1 MGNNPSWFA
10 ATGDGKDKVAG
21 QFTGQHPVERV
32 SWLDAVKF
40 CNKLSELEGRKPFY
54 EITGE
59 TVRVPDWK
67 ASGYCLPTEAEWEYA
82 CGGDPADLEEHAW
95 FEGNSGSATHPVG
108 KKLTNRFGLHDM
120 HGNVWEW
127 CWDSYIKSKST
138 ASGGETRKGSAV
150 SGVNVRRSSVRKAPR
165 GRRTAMKDWQS
176 QAHVKWDCK
185 YHVVILP
192 KYRRKVLYGRIRRGI
207 GQILRD
213 LCRQKDIELVEGKAM
228 PDHIHMLLSVPPRY
242 SVAVTI
248 GYLKGKSA
256 TRIHRELLKTKGTLF
271 GRSFWA
277 RGYCVSTVGLDE
289 DQIRRYI
296 RDQEKLQQDQDQGEL
311 NFE

>member
-1 MGNNPSWFA
+1 
-10 ATGDGKDKVAG
+10 
-21 QFTGQHPVERV
+21 
-32 SWLDAVKF
+32 
-40 CNKLSELEGRKPFY
+40 
-54 EITGE
+54 
-59 TVRVPDWK
+59 
-67 ASGYCLPTEAEWEYA
+67 
-82 CGGDPADLEEHAW
+82 
-95 FEGNSGSATHPVG
+95 
-108 KKLTNRFGLHDM
+108 
-120 HGNVWEW
+120 
-127 CWDSYIKSKST
+127 
-138 ASGGETRKGSAV
+138 
-150 SGVNVRRSSVRKAPR
+150 
-165 GRRTAMKDWQS
+165 MKDWQS

-228 PDHIHMLLSVPPRY
+228 PDHIHMLLSVPPGY
-242 SVAVTI
+242 SVAMTI

-256 TRIHRELLKTKGTLF
+256 IRIHRELLQTKGTLF

-296 RDQEKLQQDQDQGEL
+296 RDQEKSSGSTRAISPLPTTCTLKDSTLSKANGNSHEAL
-311 NFE
+311 ICG